1 VCRSHRVV
9 SVTTQINVIKRCDTY
24 LMKLTKKL
32 IAIPVVVLVAAA
44 AFALPASAATPE
56 RYVTVNAEGIV
67 QVTPDAVR
75 INASVSLV
83 AGTSALALSKT
94 STAAAKVRAALV
106 AKKIATKDIKTTSIS
121 VYPEYNYTQD
131 KGSVQIGYRASQSFE
146 VIVRNAAS
154 AGAVVDD
161 VVAAAGDDVQIQ
173 GATPFVLDSAKA
185 TASARAAAVAN
196 ARAKAK
202 SYAELL
208 DVKLGKVTYLVEN
221 SSPVSYTPLMG
232 VAKAADS
239 GATEIDLGNQ
249 DVTVSIT
256 IRWSLL

>member
-1 VCRSHRVV
+1 
-9 SVTTQINVIKRCDTY
+9 
-24 LMKLTKKL
+24 MKLTKKL
-32 IAIPVVVLVAAA
+32 IAIPVVALVAAA
-44 AFALPASAATPE
+44 VFALPASAATPE
-56 RYVTVNAEGIV
+56 RYVTVNAEGVV

-83 AGTSALALSKT
+83 SGTSAQALSKT
-94 STAAAKVRAALV
+94 SAAAAKVRAALV

>member
-1 VCRSHRVV
+1 
-9 SVTTQINVIKRCDTY
+9 
-24 LMKLTKKL
+24 MKLTKKY
-32 IAIPVVVLVAAA
+32 IAIPVVALVAAA

-75 INASVSLV
+75 LNASVSLV
-83 AGTSALALSKT
+83 AGTSAQALSKT

-161 VVAAAGDDVQIQ
+161 VVIAAGDDVQIQ

-221 SSPVSYTPLMG
+221 SSPVSYSPIMG
-232 VAKAADS
+232 IAKAADS

>member
-1 VCRSHRVV
+1 
-9 SVTTQINVIKRCDTY
+9 
-24 LMKLTKKL
+24 MKLTKKY
-32 IAIPVVVLVAAA
+32 IAIPVVALVAAA
-44 AFALPASAATPE
+44 SFALPASAATPA
-56 RYVTVNAEGIV
+56 RYVTVNAEGVV

-83 AGTSALALSKT
+83 AGTSAQALSKT

-202 SYAELL
+202 SYATLL
-208 DVKLGKVTYLVEN
+208 GVKLGKVTYLVEN
-221 SSPVSYTPLMG
+221 SSPVSYTPIMG

-256 IRWSLL
+256 IRWSLI

>member
-1 VCRSHRVV
+1 
-9 SVTTQINVIKRCDTY
+9 
-24 LMKLTKKL
+24 MKLTKKL
-32 IAIPVVVLVAAA
+32 IAIPVVAAVVLVAAA

-56 RYVTVNAEGIV
+56 RYVTVNAEGVV

-239 GATEIDLGNQ
+239 MATEIDLGNQ

>member
-1 VCRSHRVV
+1 
-9 SVTTQINVIKRCDTY
+9 
-24 LMKLTKKL
+24 MKLTNKLTPKKL
-32 IAIPVVVLVAAA
+32 IAIPVVALVAAA

-83 AGTSALALSKT
+83 AGTSAQALSKT

-106 AKKIATKDIKTTSIS
+106 AKKIATKDIKSTSIS

-208 DVKLGKVTYLVEN
+208 EVKLGKVTYLVEN
-221 SSPVSYTPLMG
+221 SSPVSYSPIMG

>member
-1 VCRSHRVV
+1 
-9 SVTTQINVIKRCDTY
+9 
-24 LMKLTKKL
+24 MKITKKF

-44 AFALPASAATPE
+44 ALALPASAATPE
-56 RYVTVNAEGIV
+56 RYVTVNAEGVV

-75 INASVSLV
+75 INASVSLI
-83 AGTSALALSKT
+83 AGTSAQALSKT
-94 STAAAKVRAALV
+94 SAAAAKVRAALV

-221 SSPVSYTPLMG
+221 SSPASYSPIMG
-232 VAKAADS
+232 MAKAADS

>member
-56 RYVTVNAEGIV
+56 RYVTVNAEGVV

>member
-1 VCRSHRVV
+1 
-9 SVTTQINVIKRCDTY
+9 
-24 LMKLTKKL
+24 MKLTKKL

-44 AFALPASAATPE
+44 AFAFPASAATPE
-56 RYVTVNAEGIV
+56 RYVTVNAEGVV

-83 AGTSALALSKT
+83 AGTSAQALSKT

-106 AKKIATKDIKTTSIS
+106 AKKIATKDIKTTSIT

-221 SSPVSYTPLMG
+221 SSPVSYAPIMG
-232 VAKAADS
+232 VAKAADT

>member
-1 VCRSHRVV
+1 
-9 SVTTQINVIKRCDTY
+9 
-24 LMKLTKKL
+24 MKLTKKL
-32 IAIPVVVLVAAA
+32 IAIPVVAVVALVAAA

-56 RYVTVNAEGIV
+56 RYVTVNAEGVV

-83 AGTSALALSKT
+83 AGTSAQALSKT
-94 STAAAKVRAALV
+94 SAAAAKVRAALV
-106 AKKIATKDIKTTSIS
+106 AKKIATKDIKTTSIT

-221 SSPVSYTPLMG
+221 SSPVSYAPIMG

>member
-1 VCRSHRVV
+1 
-9 SVTTQINVIKRCDTY
+9 
-24 LMKLTKKL
+24 MKLSKKL
-32 IAIPVVVLVAAA
+32 IAIPVVALVAAA
-44 AFALPASAATPE
+44 ALALPASAATPE

-83 AGTSALALSKT
+83 AGTSAQALSKT

-161 VVAAAGDDVQIQ
+161 VVTAAGDDVQIQ

-221 SSPVSYTPLMG
+221 SSPVSYSPIMG
-232 VAKAADS
+232 IAKAADS

>member
-1 VCRSHRVV
+1 
-9 SVTTQINVIKRCDTY
+9 
-24 LMKLTKKL
+24 MKITKKY
-32 IAIPVVVLVAAA
+32 IAIPVVALVVAA

-56 RYVTVNAEGIV
+56 RYVTVNAEGVV

-83 AGTSALALSKT
+83 AGTSAQALSKT

-173 GATPFVLDSAKA
+173 GATPFLLDSAKA

-221 SSPVSYTPLMG
+221 SSPVSYSPIMG

-239 GATEIDLGNQ
+239 MATEIDLGNQ

>member
-1 VCRSHRVV
+1 
-9 SVTTQINVIKRCDTY
+9 
-24 LMKLTKKL
+24 MKLNKKL
-32 IAIPVVVLVAAA
+32 IAIPVVALVAAA
-44 AFALPASAATPE
+44 AFAFPASAATPE
-56 RYVTVNAEGIV
+56 RYITVNAEGIV

-75 INASVSLV
+75 INASVTNV
-83 AGTSALALSKT
+83 ASTSAAALSQT
-94 STAAAKVRAALV
+94 SAAATKVRNALK
-106 AKKIATKDIKTTSIS
+106 AKNIATKDVKTTTIS

-131 KGSVQIGYRASQSFE
+131 KGSVQIGYRATQGFE
-146 VIVRNAAS
+146 VIIRNAVS

-161 VVAAAGDDVQIQ
+161 VVAAAGDSVQIQ

-185 TASARAAAVAN
+185 TASARAAAVAK

-221 SSPVSYTPLMG
+221 SSPVAYPTVMG
-232 VAKAADS
+232 LEKAADS
-239 GATEIDLGNQ
+239 MATQIDLGNQ

-256 IRWSLL
+256 IRWSLV

>member
-1 VCRSHRVV
+1 
-9 SVTTQINVIKRCDTY
+9 
-24 LMKLTKKL
+24 MKLTKKL
-32 IAIPVVVLVAAA
+32 IAIPVVAAVALVAAA

-56 RYVTVNAEGIV
+56 RYITINAEGIV
-67 QVTPDAVR
+67 KVTPDAVR
-75 INASVSLV
+75 LNANVTLIS
-83 AGTSALALSKT
+83 ATSAEALSKT
-94 STAAAKVRAALV
+94 SAAAAKVRAALV

-146 VIVRNAAS
+146 VIIRNATS

-161 VVAAAGDDVQIQ
+161 VVTAAGDSIQIQ
-173 GATPFVLDSAKA
+173 GATPFVLDSTKA
-185 TASARAAAVAN
+185 TASARTAAVAN
-196 ARAKAK
+196 AKAKAS
-202 SYAELL
+202 SYASLL
-208 DVKLGKVTYLVEN
+208 GVKLGKVTYLVEN
-221 SSPVSYTPLMG
+221 SSPVSYPTILGM
-232 VAKAADS
+232 AKAADS

>member
-1 VCRSHRVV
+1 M
-9 SVTTQINVIKRCDTY
+9 KRCDTN
-24 LMKLTKKL
+24 LMKLTKKLTPKKL
-32 IAIPVVVLVAAA
+32 IAIPVVALVAAA
-44 AFALPASAATPE
+44 ALALPASAATPE

-75 INASVSLV
+75 LNASVSLV
-83 AGTSALALSKT
+83 AGTSAQALSKT

-161 VVAAAGDDVQIQ
+161 VVTAAGDDVQIQ

-221 SSPVSYTPLMG
+221 SSPVSYSPIMG
-232 VAKAADS
+232 IAKAADS

>member
-1 VCRSHRVV
+1 
-9 SVTTQINVIKRCDTY
+9 
-24 LMKLTKKL
+24 MKLTKKY
-32 IAIPVVVLVAAA
+32 IAIPVAVLVAAA

-56 RYVTVNAEGIV
+56 RYVTVNAEGVV

-83 AGTSALALSKT
+83 AGTSAQALSKT

-161 VVAAAGDDVQIQ
+161 VVTAAGDDVQIQ

-221 SSPVSYTPLMG
+221 SSPVSYTPIMG

>member
-1 VCRSHRVV
+1 
-9 SVTTQINVIKRCDTY
+9 
-24 LMKLTKKL
+24 MKLTKKY
-32 IAIPVVVLVAAA
+32 IAIPVVALVAAA
-44 AFALPASAATPE
+44 AFALPASAATPA
-56 RYVTVNAEGIV
+56 RYVTVNAEGVV

-83 AGTSALALSKT
+83 AGTSAQALSKT
-94 STAAAKVRAALV
+94 STAAAKVRAALI

-221 SSPVSYTPLMG
+221 SSPVSYTPIMG

-239 GATEIDLGNQ
+239 MATEIDLGNQ

-256 IRWSLL
+256 IRWSLI

>member
-1 VCRSHRVV
+1 
-9 SVTTQINVIKRCDTY
+9 
-24 LMKLTKKL
+24 MKLTKKY
-32 IAIPVVVLVAAA
+32 IAIPVVALVAAA

-56 RYVTVNAEGIV
+56 RYVTVNAEGVV

-83 AGTSALALSKT
+83 AGTSAQALSKT

-146 VIVRNAAS
+146 VIVRNATS

-221 SSPVSYTPLMG
+221 SSPVSYAPIMG
-232 VAKAADS
+232 VAKAADT

>member
-1 VCRSHRVV
+1 
-9 SVTTQINVIKRCDTY
+9 
-24 LMKLTKKL
+24 MKLNKKF
-32 IAIPVVVLVAAA
+32 IAIPLVALVAAA

-75 INASVSLV
+75 LNASVTNIAS
-83 AGTSALALSKT
+83 TSAAALSQT
-94 STAAAKVRAALV
+94 SAAATKVRNALK
-106 AKKIATKDIKTTSIS
+106 AKNIATKDVKTTTIS

-131 KGSVQIGYRASQSFE
+131 KGSVQIGYRATQGFE
-146 VIVRNAAS
+146 VIIRNAVS

-161 VVAAAGDDVQIQ
+161 VVAAAGDSVQIQ

-221 SSPVSYTPLMG
+221 SSPVAYPTVMG
-232 VAKAADS
+232 LEKAADS
-239 GATEIDLGNQ
+239 MATQIDLGNQ

-256 IRWSLL
+256 IRWSLV

>member
-1 VCRSHRVV
+1 
-9 SVTTQINVIKRCDTY
+9 
-24 LMKLTKKL
+24 MKLTKKI

-56 RYVTVNAEGIV
+56 RYVTVNAEGVV

-83 AGTSALALSKT
+83 AGTSAQALSKT

-208 DVKLGKVTYLVEN
+208 EVKLGKVTYLVEN
-221 SSPVSYTPLMG
+221 SSPVSYTPIMG

-239 GATEIDLGNQ
+239 MATEIDLGNQ

>member
-1 VCRSHRVV
+1 
-9 SVTTQINVIKRCDTY
+9 
-24 LMKLTKKL
+24 MKLTKKI

-56 RYVTVNAEGIV
+56 RYVTVNAEGVV

-83 AGTSALALSKT
+83 AGTSAQALSKT

-221 SSPVSYTPLMG
+221 SSPVSYAPIMG

>member
-1 VCRSHRVV
+1 
-9 SVTTQINVIKRCDTY
+9 
-24 LMKLTKKL
+24 MKLTKKL

-56 RYVTVNAEGIV
+56 RYVTVNAEGVV

-83 AGTSALALSKT
+83 AGTSAQALSRT
-94 STAAAKVRAALV
+94 SAAAAKVRAALV
-106 AKKIATKDIKTTSIS
+106 AKKIATKDIKTTSIT

>member
-1 VCRSHRVV
+1 
-9 SVTTQINVIKRCDTY
+9 
-24 LMKLTKKL
+24 MKITKKF

-44 AFALPASAATPE
+44 AFALPASAATPA
-56 RYVTVNAEGIV
+56 RYVTVNAEGVV

-83 AGTSALALSKT
+83 AGTSAQALSKT

-221 SSPVSYTPLMG
+221 SSPVSYTPIMG

-239 GATEIDLGNQ
+239 MATEIDLGNQ

-256 IRWSLL
+256 IRWSLI

>member
-1 VCRSHRVV
+1 
-9 SVTTQINVIKRCDTY
+9 
-24 LMKLTKKL
+24 MKLTKKY
-32 IAIPVVVLVAAA
+32 IAIPVAVLVVAAA
-44 AFALPASAATPE
+44 LALPASAATPE
-56 RYVTVNAEGIV
+56 RYVTVNAEGVV

-83 AGTSALALSKT
+83 AGTSAQALAKT

-161 VVAAAGDDVQIQ
+161 VVTAAGDDVQIQ

-221 SSPVSYTPLMG
+221 SSPVSYTPIMG

>member
-1 VCRSHRVV
+1 
-9 SVTTQINVIKRCDTY
+9 
-24 LMKLTKKL
+24 MKLTKKY
-32 IAIPVVVLVAAA
+32 IAIPVVALVAAA
-44 AFALPASAATPE
+44 AFAWPASAATPA
-56 RYVTVNAEGIV
+56 RYVTVNAEGVV

-83 AGTSALALSKT
+83 AGTSAQALSKT
-94 STAAAKVRAALV
+94 STAAAKVRAALI

-161 VVAAAGDDVQIQ
+161 VVTAAGDDVQIQ

-221 SSPVSYTPLMG
+221 SSPVSYTPIMG